1 MSGRDFWD
9 SPLCISKLSDL
20 YLGFYHDY
28 SAARDYNTGR
38 MGDLSLTIACNASVL
53 SDVLVPNGRDPQ
65 LGAVVEDAHRGRGST
80 GLASLY
86 QSISGVGVPS
96 AWQLSIIESPAR
108 KCDARTK

>member
-65 LGAVVEDAHRGRGST
+65 LGAVVEDAHRGRGID
-80 GLASLY
+80 GIGILVPEYFRRGRAICLA
-86 QSISGVGVPS
+86 
-96 AWQLSIIESPAR
+96 IEYN
-108 KCDARTK
+108 